1 MAFYSLLTV
10 LMTMLVHFR
19 SDILAIMRCK
29 AGRRNDENEEGV
41 TPVSTNPG
49 GGRLEISVYR
59 NN

>member
-1 MAFYSLLTV
+1 
-10 LMTMLVHFR
+10 MTMLVHFR